1 MEEDKIVYAIKNK
14 EGLYAIYG
22 RSDFN
27 KDLRFAK
34 LYKSKKTALRYYFN
48 NKGQYDNLS
57 LVKIQ
62 IKVLGEEKIEP
73 TEFEYYKEMN
83 K

>member
-1 MEEDKIVYAIKNK
+1 MKDIIVYAIKNK

-22 RSDFN
+22 RREFN

-34 LYKSKKTALRYYFN
+34 LYKSKKTALRHYFN
-48 NKGQYDNLS
+48 NKGEYNNLT

-62 IKVLGEEKIEP
+62 IKELEEEELEP
-73 TEFEYYKEMN
+73 KEFENN